1 MNKVVDQVIE
11 QSLNEKP
18 LSLKSLIGTLLSP
31 RTLPHVF
38 LISVL
43 CTVLHTMVKSG
54 MKEFAAMGFIAL
66 GLGYLVTA
74 LLSGTEWIYT
84 HTSLP
89 EQKGDALKV
98 VRLLTNFRICIIPLG
113 ISAFIYLILKLVLNE
128 DGAGNL
134 AIILAGL
141 FVVWSVG
148 QARSFRTGVNG
159 WLSAGL
165 AEAKLHSSRPIL
177 SAIVQV
183 ILIQSAAALL
193 IWLATFVDQKQSIS
207 FASALTSGWLFM
219 LVSIAVQVLMLWWT
233 REQRGRAGEEKGL
246 ATFSFKWM
254 VIAQLFVTWHL
265 LSIYRRWWMNPSDI
279 ATLVEEAILMV
290 ITVLLAIW
298 ALTSKS
304 VKKEKSI
311 LTERSALPMGIAF
324 GYAYAGSV
332 SMLTVTFSDIRGVMM
347 LGHTLT
353 VLTILMLIKP
363 TLLTTINTQPAPLGE
378 VKPKSK
384 EENDESEP
392 GDDSSED
399 DNSQEEEKEE
409 IEASTE
415 DDSWQ
420 EEAVDWEQPPDAID
434 SEVDWIEEE
443 ETPNSESNEG
453 ETEAIEPA
461 ENDDIELIKDDDVEA
476 IEDDDVEAIEDDD
489 VELIED
495 DGED

>member
-11 QSLNEKP
+11 QSIKEKP
-18 LSLKSLIGTLLSP
+18 LSLKSLVATLLSP

-38 LISVL
+38 LVGVL
-43 CTVLHTMVKSG
+43 CTVLHNMVRSG
-54 MKEFAAMGFIAL
+54 MKEFAAMGFISL
-66 GLGYLVTA
+66 GIGYLVTA
-74 LLSGTEWIYT
+74 LLSGRKWVYS
-84 HTSLP
+84 HTNLP
-89 EQKGDALKV
+89 EQKGDAVKA
-98 VRLLTNFRICIIPLG
+98 VRLLTNFRICIIPLA
-113 ISAFIYLILKLVLNE
+113 ISALVYLILKLVLKE
-128 DGAGNL
+128 DGGDIL
-134 AIILAGL
+134 ASILAGL
-141 FVVWSVG
+141 FVLWSVG

-193 IWLATFVDQKQSIS
+193 IWLATFVDQKQKIS
-207 FASALTSGWLFM
+207 FASALISGWLFM

-279 ATLVEEAILMV
+279 ATLVEESILMI

-304 VKKEKSI
+304 VKRENSV
-311 LTERSALPMGIAF
+311 LTDRSALPMGIAF

-353 VLTILMLIKP
+353 VLTILILIKP

-378 VKPKSK
+378 VKPKS
-384 EENDESEP
+384 EEEKDEFEP
-392 GDDSSED
+392 SDDSSEND
-399 DNSQEEEKEE
+399 DSQEGKKEE
-409 IEASTE
+409 IEESAE
-415 DDSWQ
+415 DEAWQ
-420 EEAVDWEQPPDAID
+420 EEAVDWEQPPDAIG
-434 SEVDWIEEE
+434 SEVDWDEEE
-443 ETPNSESNEG
+443 EVSENESDEG
-453 ETEAIEPA
+453 ETEVIEPA
-461 ENDDIELIKDDDVEA
+461 ENNDIEP
-476 IEDDDVEAIEDDD
+476 IENDDD

-495 DGED
+495 DVED

>member
-11 QSLNEKP
+11 QSIKEKP
-18 LSLKSLIGTLLSP
+18 LSLKSLIATLLSP

-38 LISVL
+38 LVSVL

-74 LLSGTEWIYT
+74 LLSGIEWIHS

-89 EQKGDALKV
+89 GQKADAIKA
-98 VRLLTNFRICIIPLG
+98 VRLLTSFRICIIPLS
-113 ISAFIYLILKLVLNE
+113 ISAFIYLILTLVLNE

-134 AIILAGL
+134 ATILAGL

-148 QARSFRTGVNG
+148 QARSFRTGVTG

-165 AEAKLHSSRPIL
+165 GEAKLHSSRPLL
-177 SAIVQV
+177 SALVQV

-193 IWLATFVDQKQSIS
+193 IWLATFIDQKQSVS
-207 FASALTSGWLFM
+207 FVSSLISGWLFM

-233 REQRGRAGEEKGL
+233 REQRARAGEEKGL

-254 VIAQLFVTWHL
+254 VLGQLFVTWHL
-265 LSIYRRWWMNPSDI
+265 LSIYRHLGMSPSAT
-279 ATLVEEAILMV
+279 ATLVEESILMI

-304 VKKEKSI
+304 VKKENSV
-311 LTERSALPMGIAF
+311 LTDRSALPMGISF

-363 TLLTTINTQPAPLGE
+363 TLLTTINIQPAPLGE

-384 EENDESEP
+384 EEDDGVNSNDDSGK
-392 GDDSSED
+392 GDDSVEGEKEV
-399 DNSQEEEKEE
+399 QEESGEE
-409 IEASTE
+409 EA
-415 DDSWQ
+415 WQ
-420 EEAVDWEQPPDAID
+420 EESVDWEQPPAAID
-434 SEVDWIEEE
+434 CEVDWDEEEEVSESEAEEE
-443 ETPNSESNEG
+443 ETEALEATEG
-453 ETEAIEPA
+453 
-461 ENDDIELIKDDDVEA
+461 DDIEL
-476 IEDDDVEAIEDDD
+476 IEDDD

-495 DGED
+495 DVEVIED